1 MITNVPVLFVAS
13 AVLRS
18 PDRGE
23 TFERVL
29 DAGVPLNALAA
40 DGPNDVWIVGD
51 RGVILHLY

>member
-1 MITNVPVLFVAS
+1 
-13 AVLRS
+13 
-18 PDRGE
+18 
-23 TFERVL
+23 VL